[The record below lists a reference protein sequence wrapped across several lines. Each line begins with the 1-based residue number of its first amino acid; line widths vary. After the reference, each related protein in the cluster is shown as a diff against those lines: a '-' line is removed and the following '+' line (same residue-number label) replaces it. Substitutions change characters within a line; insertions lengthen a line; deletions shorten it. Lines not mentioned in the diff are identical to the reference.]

1 MRAIWMVVLAFSLS
15 ACGGMEAG
23 DEALSE
29 GAENSVQT
37 EQVSSELAGVCE
49 SLVGTFCRPGAVT
62 HCTWSDGAEGE
73 CECQR
78 TPFNKWL
85 CSYNG

>member
-1 MRAIWMVVLAFSLS
+1 MRWHRH
-15 ACGGMEAG
+15 AG

-37 EQVSSELAGVCE
+37 EQVSSELAGACE
-49 SLVGTFCRPGAVT
+49 SLIGTFCRPGAVT
-62 HCTWSDGAEGE
+62 HCTWNDGAEGE

-85 CSYNG
+85 RSHNG